1 LWFQCRQ
8 QPGDR
13 SGGLEKFGAKSEG
26 VAAVTCV
33 SAGSALCLHISSM
46 FIGGTAAVTAG
57 AGTAGKP
64 IANVGEL
71 SSADITRHITL
82 HGENKQAKRAHI
94 S

>member
-1 LWFQCRQ
+1 
-8 QPGDR
+8 
-13 SGGLEKFGAKSEG
+13 
-26 VAAVTCV
+26 
-33 SAGSALCLHISSM
+33 M